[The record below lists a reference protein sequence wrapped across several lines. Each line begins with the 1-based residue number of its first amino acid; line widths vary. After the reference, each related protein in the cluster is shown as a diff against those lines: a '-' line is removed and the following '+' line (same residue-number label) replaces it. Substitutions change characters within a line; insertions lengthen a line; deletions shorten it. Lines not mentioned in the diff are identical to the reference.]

1 MKGAIIMWESLKMGF
16 YQTFILE
23 DNHQY
28 FVKGLGTT
36 LTVTIFA
43 LIIGVI
49 IGVLV
54 AIIRSAHD
62 QQPERKKGL
71 PLKIL
76 NGICKVYLTVI
87 RGTPMMV
94 QLLIM
99 WFVVWASAGSTDS
112 NMMKCA
118 ILAFGIAAFV
128 LPHGMITGG
137 ATGLGL
143 VTSRAFGVD
152 LSVAVAVYNII
163 LFAVGAF
170 VLGKKFALT
179 TIVSTIVYPMFLSFF
194 TQRQWIATMTNDILL
209 SAIYAGIMVGLGVG
223 IVIRFGAST
232 GGLDIPPLI
241 LNKKFGIPVAVSM
254 YLFDFTVLLLQIV
267 ISTKEQVLYGI
278 LIVILSSIVLGY
290 VSLAGQKKV
299 QVMIISRHYQE
310 IRDMLLQKLDLGAT
324 MYHIETGYL
333 QKDEMA
339 VCCVISS
346 RKLHAVTEMV
356 QEVDKKAFLSVT
368 QINEV
373 RGRGFTLDRKYIS
386 DGR

>member
-1 MKGAIIMWESLKMGF
+1 MWESLKMGF

-23 DNHQY
+23 DNYQY

-36 LTVTIFA
+36 LTVTVFA
-43 LIIGVI
+43 LVIGVI

-54 AIIRSAHD
+54 AIIRSAYD

-71 PLKIL
+71 LLKIL

-99 WFVVWASAGSTDS
+99 WFVVWASARSTDS

-143 VTSRAFGVD
+143 VTSRVFGVD
-152 LSVAVAVYNII
+152 LSVSVAVYNII

-179 TIVSTIVYPMFLSFF
+179 TIVSTIVYPMFLSCF
-194 TQRQWIATMTNDILL
+194 TQQQWIATMTNDILL